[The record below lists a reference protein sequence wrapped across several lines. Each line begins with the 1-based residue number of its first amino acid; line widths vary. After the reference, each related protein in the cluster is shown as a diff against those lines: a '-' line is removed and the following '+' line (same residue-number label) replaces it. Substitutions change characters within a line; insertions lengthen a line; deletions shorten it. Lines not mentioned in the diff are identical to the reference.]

1 MHIPKR
7 QKMTVLVTG
16 GAGYIGSHT
25 VVQLLNSGHEVV
37 ILDNLCN
44 SSAKVL
50 SRLEQIC
57 SQAATFYQGDIRDRA
72 LLQHIFQKHRIKAVM
87 HFAGLKSVG
96 ESVSNPIQYYDNNVC
111 GSLVLAEEMAKADIF
126 NIVFSSSAT
135 VYGDPPTVPITEN
148 MPVGGTTNPYG
159 TSKYMTERMLSDIPL
174 ADPRWSVVLLRY
186 FNPVGAH
193 QSGLIGENPNGIP
206 NNLLPYVCKVATG
219 KLAELSVFGSDY
231 PTADGTGVRDYI
243 HVVDLAN
250 GHLKAM
256 DAKQNQPGVHIYN
269 LGTGNGYSVLDIVK
283 AFEAASGVLI
293 PYRLAPRRSGDI
305 ATCYADP
312 AKTAAEIGWCAEHNL
327 FDMMQDAWRWQS
339 QNPNGYDN

>member
-96 ESVSNPIQYYDNNVC
+96 ESVSNPVQYYDNNVC
-111 GSLVLAEEMAKADIF
+111 GSLILAEEMGKAGIF

-159 TSKYMTERMLSDIPL
+159 TSKYMTERMLSDIQL

-206 NNLLPYVCKVATG
+206 NNLLPYVCQVATG